1 MKAIQKITLLFALVV
16 LFASCQPG
24 TDVNRIL
31 ANTDTK
37 KAIME
42 TIADDSNLSSEMIQT
57 IMKSENGKMVMME
70 NHGTMMKLM
79 KDSPGMMESMMTSM
93 MKLCESDTAMMSA
106 MHKSMM
112 KNPHTMDM
120 MHQMM
125 GSKMDIKGMNKME
138 TK

>member
-1 MKAIQKITLLFALVV
+1 
-16 LFASCQPG
+16 
-24 TDVNRIL
+24 
-31 ANTDTK
+31 
-37 KAIME
+37 ME